1 MNDDTGSFD
10 PSAYLD
16 ATTTEALTKRPPLP
30 AGSDFVSTITDA
42 VARSWTSNKPEAKVK
57 SGIAVDLKIE
67 IDMSAYPGVLKDSD
81 GKPVDSVEKIIL
93 TPGIMLDMKDD
104 GKSIDWST
112 GKNGNLR
119 RYREALGM
127 NNPGEPFSIRQ
138 MVGRQI
144 RVKIK
149 HRAYQ
154 GEFYDEVDSVAK
166 A

>member
-1 MNDDTGSFD
+1 MNDSTFD
-10 PSAYLD
+10 PSAFLD
-16 ATTTEALTKRPPLP
+16 ATTTEALTRRPPIP
-30 AGSDFVSTITDA
+30 AGVVLQGIITGA
-42 VARSWTSNKPEAKVK
+42 EARSWSSNKPEAKVK

-67 IDMSAYPGVLKDSD
+67 IDLNSYPDVKAAVGGVDK
-81 GKPVDSVEKIIL
+81 VTM
-93 TPGIMLDMKDD
+93 TPGIMLDMKED

-138 MVGRQI
+138 MVGRAI
-144 RVKIK
+144 LVKIK
-149 HRAYQ
+149 HRTYE

>member
-1 MNDDTGSFD
+1 MNDVSNFD
-10 PSAYLD
+10 PSAFLD
-16 ATTTEALTKRPPLP
+16 ATTTEALTRRPPIP
-30 AGSDFVSTITDA
+30 AGVVLQGIITDA

-57 SGIAVDLKIE
+57 AGIAVDLKIE
-67 IDMSAYPGVLKDSD
+67 IDLNSYPDVKAAVGVDK
-81 GKPVDSVEKIIL
+81 VTM

-138 MVGRQI
+138 MVGRPI
-144 RVKIK
+144 LVKIK
-149 HRAYQ
+149 HRTYE

>member
-1 MNDDTGSFD
+1 MNDSTFD
-10 PSAYLD
+10 PNQFLD
-16 ATTTEALTKRPPLP
+16 ATTTEALVKRPPIP
-30 AGSDFVSTITDA
+30 AGSVILGIITDA
-42 VARSWTSNKPEAKVK
+42 VARSWTSKKEDAKVK
-57 SGIAVDLKIE
+57 AGIAVDLKIE
-67 IDMSAYPGVLKDSD
+67 LNLTSYPDIQKVVGADQV
-81 GKPVDSVEKIIL
+81 IM

-127 NNPGEPFSIRQ
+127 NNPGESFSIRQ
-138 MVGRQI
+138 MVGRPI
-144 RVKIK
+144 LVKIK
-149 HRAYQ
+149 HRTYE